1 MGSAETAAGEGRDSA
16 FTEQDIDILRKSG
29 EKLGLGLRFEG
40 GGKASECVK
49 RLFIQCC
56 SPESPAARAKCS
68 WGGIVEGDQILSIG
82 GQEIRKLTRLE
93 CVKALKDSPV
103 TVNMRIRHYFNQL
116 TQNSSYDLQSDTLSQ
131 GDKKSST
138 LPKQTRETREKTSQ
152 TSPKKPLRSITKKSE
167 QGSDQ
172 DLGSRIK
179 QAGKRAL
186 TSSQSLRISSSVPT
200 LGHSKGF
207 AETDPKASELNRTS
221 VPSSTKKSSRGSPK
235 ASSAREL
242 IEKKGIAQKDEK
254 ASTLPRKGAIYA
266 KKDSSSRKVTTL
278 PRNSSENADSNFS
291 RESSRDSFI
300 SSDSENTNLKT
311 QESRSLESLSDIMQ
325 EANADYLEFSQTLP
339 KSYKADQI
347 KSEWRELMGSTTM
360 LPRSLSGNSLT
371 DFNFWHTLPKSYCQV
386 KSAMEN
392 NEMLQEKDGGIRRV
406 LTVQEKL
413 HSDSQPPPAELYVN
427 LIEEEDSTMRYESDD
442 TASTVSNQLSQRPT
456 PAQSKLNTPHS
467 SFSAADRSKPTTID
481 LAKLLDPFEQLER
494 EFGWEGGLT
503 IRPPSAFCSLADI
516 QEDTDEKVV
525 DEDGI
530 NDSLSDKVREISE
543 VIEGSGRD
551 NVS

>member
-1 MGSAETAAGEGRDSA
+1 M
-16 FTEQDIDILRKSG
+16 
-29 EKLGLGLRFEG
+29 
-40 GGKASECVK
+40 
-49 RLFIQCC
+49 
-56 SPESPAARAKCS
+56 
-68 WGGIVEGDQILSIG
+68 
-82 GQEIRKLTRLE
+82 
-93 CVKALKDSPV
+93 
-103 TVNMRIRHYFNQL
+103 
-116 TQNSSYDLQSDTLSQ
+116 
-131 GDKKSST
+131 
-138 LPKQTRETREKTSQ
+138 
-152 TSPKKPLRSITKKSE
+152 
-167 QGSDQ
+167 
-172 DLGSRIK
+172 
-179 QAGKRAL
+179 
-186 TSSQSLRISSSVPT
+186 
-200 LGHSKGF
+200 
-207 AETDPKASELNRTS
+207 
-221 VPSSTKKSSRGSPK
+221 PSSTKKSSRGSPK

-266 KKDSSSRKVTTL
+266 KKDSSARKVMTL
-278 PRNSSENADSNFS
+278 PRNSSENADSIFS

-311 QESRSLESLSDIMQ
+311 QESRSLESLGDIMQ
-325 EANADYLEFSQTLP
+325 EANTDYLEFSQTLP

-371 DFNFWHTLPKSYCQV
+371 DFDFWHTLPKSYCQV
-386 KSAMEN
+386 RAAMAS
-392 NEMLQEKDGGIRRV
+392 NEMLTEKDSGIRRV

-516 QEDTDEKVV
+516 QEDTNEKFV

-530 NDSLSDKVREISE
+530 NDSCSDKVREISE
-543 VIEGSGRD
+543 VIEESVHNNLSDVVNDGASHDDSGVCDVNDTSSYESNAEQLDESLPQENR
-551 NVS
+551 

>member
-1 MGSAETAAGEGRDSA
+1 M
-16 FTEQDIDILRKSG
+16 QDNYMLM
-29 EKLGLGLRFEG
+29 F
-40 GGKASECVK
+40 
-49 RLFIQCC
+49 Q
-56 SPESPAARAKCS
+56 
-68 WGGIVEGDQILSIG
+68 
-82 GQEIRKLTRLE
+82 
-93 CVKALKDSPV
+93 
-103 TVNMRIRHYFNQL
+103 
-116 TQNSSYDLQSDTLSQ
+116 
-131 GDKKSST
+131 
-138 LPKQTRETREKTSQ
+138 
-152 TSPKKPLRSITKKSE
+152 
-167 QGSDQ
+167 
-172 DLGSRIK
+172 
-179 QAGKRAL
+179 
-186 TSSQSLRISSSVPT
+186 
-200 LGHSKGF
+200 
-207 AETDPKASELNRTS
+207 ASELNRTS

-266 KKDSSSRKVTTL
+266 KKDNSARKVTTL
-278 PRNSSENADSNFS
+278 PRNSSENADSIFS

-325 EANADYLEFSQTLP
+325 EANTDYLEFSQTLP

-371 DFNFWHTLPKSYCQV
+371 DFDFWHTLPKSYCQV

-543 VIEGSGRD
+543 VIEGSGHD
-551 NVS
+551 NFSDVVNDSASHDDSGVCDVNDTSSYESNAGQHDESLPQENR